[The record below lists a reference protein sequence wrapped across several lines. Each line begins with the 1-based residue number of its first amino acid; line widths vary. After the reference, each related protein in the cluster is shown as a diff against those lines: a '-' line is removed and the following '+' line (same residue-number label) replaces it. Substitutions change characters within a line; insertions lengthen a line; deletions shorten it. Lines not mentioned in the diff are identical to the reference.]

1 VGRPSRRAR
10 RSLPHFT
17 DDSPDLSSD
26 QAKYNCQIYANNDNV
41 TCYPTAGDQVFQHQ
55 WAAVVCKS
63 WCVPLRRCTNPLPGN
78 SKRPQIVQNNSVNI
92 YLFNADSLQL
102 LFSTE
107 GYPNPTGSAGEF
119 TLPVN
124 DSWFGDKGSTWQ
136 PSSGN
141 FSYPF
146 YWVITNG
153 NGLDGSQ
160 TTNPTFFAI
169 RMSGPCTECLGS

>member
-1 VGRPSRRAR
+1 MTRDPS
-10 RSLPHFT
+10 P
-17 DDSPDLSSD
+17 D
-26 QAKYNCQIYANNDNV
+26 QAKQDCQLLANNDNV
-41 TCYPTAGDQVFQHQ
+41 TCFPVAGDQVYQHQ

-63 WCVPLRRCTNPLPGN
+63 SSVWLRWYTHCLQGN
-78 SKRPQIVQNNSVNI
+78 SRRPQIDQNNMVNI
-92 YLFNADSLQL
+92 YLFNGDTLQP
-102 LFSTE
+102 LFSTV
-107 GYPNPTGSAGEF
+107 GYPNPTGTAGEY

-146 YWVITNG
+146 YWVITNQ

-160 TTNPTFFAI
+160 TTNPTFFALRTSRRCI
-169 RMSGPCTECLGS
+169 ERLGS